1 MVGEADRG
9 RLIAEV
15 AAVYEW
21 IDARVR
27 RHAERAGRCNA
38 CGACCDFAA
47 YDHRLFV
54 TPPELIYLAAKLNAK
69 ELKQMTSGRCPYQE
83 GKNCTVHQHRF
94 ASCRIFCCNGDDV
107 FQNELSEAALKKL
120 KAICERFQ
128 IPYRYRELGSAL
140 RDFSSDTCQS
150 AEAPCPADRE
160 G

>member
-1 MVGEADRG
+1 MVGEADRD

-15 AAVYEW
+15 EAVYEW
-21 IDARVR
+21 IDAQVR
-27 RHAERAGRCNA
+27 QHAERAGHCNA

-69 ELKQMTSGRCPYQE
+69 ELKQMSAGRCPYQKD
-83 GKNCTVHQHRF
+83 KNCTVHKHRF
-94 ASCRIFCCNGDDV
+94 ASCRIFCCNGEAA
-107 FQNELSEAALKKL
+107 FQNELSEVALKKL
-120 KAICERFQ
+120 KAICERFR

-140 RDFSSDTCQS
+140 RGFNSDTCQS